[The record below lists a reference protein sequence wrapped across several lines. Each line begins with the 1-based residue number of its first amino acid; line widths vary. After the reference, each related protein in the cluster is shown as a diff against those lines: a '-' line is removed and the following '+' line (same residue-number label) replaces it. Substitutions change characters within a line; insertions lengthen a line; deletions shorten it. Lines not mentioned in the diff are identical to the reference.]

1 MLIKPTVLSTIR
13 VLLPLDRAKVAKQVE
28 KENRRRVKRT
38 NPQRASA
45 TKTVVLAPVANAPAT
60 QPLFP
65 STPPVMPD
73 DKRACPGIAAA
84 LFPSGL

>member
-45 TKTVVLAPVANAPAT
+45 LKSVVPAPVASAPAT

-65 STPPVMPD
+65 SSPAVVRHTNRLGCRD
-73 DKRACPGIAAA
+73 QA
-84 LFPSGL
+84 